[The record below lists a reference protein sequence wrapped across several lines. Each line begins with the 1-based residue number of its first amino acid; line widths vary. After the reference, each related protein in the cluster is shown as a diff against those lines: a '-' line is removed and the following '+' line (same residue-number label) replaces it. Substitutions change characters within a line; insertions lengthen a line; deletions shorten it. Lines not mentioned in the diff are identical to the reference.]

1 MVSVGFRSFLDLA
14 STTTVMFLDVLYKH
28 IMTSKSLNLLSPQ
41 EEEWISSSSGDC
53 KIYTS
58 GTKANLQGITTEKN
72 KNGAI
77 AKVRISVENVIL

>member
-14 STTTVMFLDVLYKH
+14 STITVMFLDVLYRH
-28 IMTSKSLNLLSPQ
+28 IMTSKTLNLLSPQ

-53 KIYTS
+53 KIYKS